1 MDGTRSRGSL
11 RSLVLVLAAVAIL
24 IGIGA
29 RVANLN
35 APLFWQDEAYTALRT
50 TGHLQED
57 YLKLFDGRMHRVAD
71 VRAFE
76 TLDPARGV
84 PAVVTALAHEDPH
97 HSPLFYALD
106 RMWIG
111 AFGTSP
117 AGFRGLSAALGIVAI
132 GLAFALGTT
141 LFRSRI
147 GGAVAASL
155 FAISPIFVV
164 YARQAREYALFSC
177 AIMLA
182 TLALVRALRTG
193 GFVAWFAYA
202 LGVALGFYVDPIFA
216 LVVAGHAVT
225 VVLQPGAMS
234 ARVRGFATWAAATV
248 AGGLAFV
255 PWALNAFASRGN
267 ISDQLDWGA
276 NGYPLKALAQ
286 KWTFNVGALFFDG
299 EFRTLL
305 LAPIA
310 IAIVLVVLAL
320 VANFVR
326 RGDRAIARVL
336 VPFGVATFVVLVG
349 RDALFHS
356 HFSVIARYLTPMW
369 IAALFVCAAMLFAAM
384 QTPRTRVPATSLWA
398 VLLCAGIASIG
409 LRGFAENWW
418 DNNDQ
423 IAYQAVAREIDDVP
437 SPVMV
442 SERHPHVPLVMA
454 RYLRATDDI
463 VLFQGPV
470 PALPGDRDAF
480 VVAPS
485 PETLAAL
492 SARSRGRYDVVNVS
506 PKMRTI
512 IASFHKDVLGATKT
526 VHQDYTV
533 AFVPENALWLL
544 RPVHRTAGGSVDR
557 AMRVLARKTR

>member
-1 MDGTRSRGSL
+1 MDGTRPRESL
-11 RSLVLVLAAVAIL
+11 RSLFVIAAVAIL
-24 IGIGA
+24 IGVGA

-57 YLKLFDGRMHRVAD
+57 YLKLFDGRVHRVAD

-84 PAVVTALAHEDPH
+84 PDVVSALAREDPH

-106 RMWIG
+106 RVWVG

-141 LFRSRI
+141 LLRSRI
-147 GGAVAASL
+147 GGAIAASL

-182 TLALVRALRTG
+182 TLALVRALRG
-193 GFVAWFAYA
+193 GTVPAWIAYA
-202 LGVALGFYVDPIFA
+202 LCVALGFYVDPIFA

-225 VVLQPGAMS
+225 IALQPGS
-234 ARVRGFATWAAATV
+234 IPERARRFAPWAVATI

-276 NGYPLKALAQ
+276 YGYPLKALAQ

-299 EFRTLL
+299 EFRTLIF
-305 LAPIA
+305 APIA
-310 IAIVLVVLAL
+310 IAVVLVAL
-320 VANFVR
+320 GLVVHFVR
-326 RGDRAIARVL
+326 RGDREIVCVL

-349 RDALFHS
+349 RDALYHS

-369 IAALFVCAAMLFAAM
+369 LAALLACAAMLFAAM
-384 QTPRTRVPATSLWA
+384 QTARTRRLATTVWIG
-398 VLLCAGIASIG
+398 LLCAGVASIG

-423 IAYQAVAREIDDVP
+423 IAYQAVAREIDDAP
-437 SPVMV
+437 NPLMV

-463 VLFQGPV
+463 VLFSGAV
-470 PALPGDRDAF
+470 PALPPDRDAF
-480 VVAPS
+480 IIVPS

-492 SARSRGRYDVVNVS
+492 SARSRGRFDVINVS
-506 PKMRTI
+506 PKARTI
-512 IASFHKDVLGATKT
+512 VASFHKDVLGATKT

-544 RPVHRTAGGSVDR
+544 RPVHRAADARDDS
-557 AMRVLARKTR
+557 ASRVLARKAR